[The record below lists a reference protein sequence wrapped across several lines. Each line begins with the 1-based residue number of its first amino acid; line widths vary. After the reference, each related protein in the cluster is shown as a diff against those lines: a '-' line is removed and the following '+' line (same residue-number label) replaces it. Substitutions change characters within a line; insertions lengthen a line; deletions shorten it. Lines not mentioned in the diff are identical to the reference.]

1 MDIILDGYTD
11 VVEKP
16 STTHSTSDKTF
27 FSLTDK
33 KIRLYWYMN
42 SYPVSIQWT
51 GHDIKSFSSKV
62 HQIKC
67 QLRKSSLI
75 SCFSIGQCRQAGDTR
90 LQLGSA
96 ASDETLGKSLRM
108 YNTPNR

>member
-1 MDIILDGYTD
+1 
-11 VVEKP
+11 
-16 STTHSTSDKTF
+16 
-27 FSLTDK
+27 
-33 KIRLYWYMN
+33 MN

-75 SCFSIGQCRQAGDTR
+75 SCFLIGQCRQADDTR
-90 LQLGSA
+90 LQLRNA
-96 ASDETLGKSLRM
+96 ASDETRAKACECIILPIGSASISETGNFIQKHAYSLIYISTRA
-108 YNTPNR
+108 RREK